1 MINQIVK
8 TFDTIGFYGPL
19 IVMGLIIIDL
29 FSQPKYNWIYVV
41 FVVVNEFVNRG
52 LKLMVREPR
61 PDGRIPFSDHESYTG
76 ASKYGMPSGHAQSIG
91 FSLMYLWLVRTMD
104 ASWIICSFIGAL
116 TLYQRWKYRNHSII
130 QLLVG
135 LLCGCG
141 FGWVVWWAG
150 NKYFRLL

>member
-41 FVVVNEFVNRG
+41 FVVVNEYVNRG
-52 LKLMVREPR
+52 LKLIFREPR
-61 PDGRIPFSDHESYTG
+61 PEGRIPFSYHESYTG

-91 FSLMYLWLVRTMD
+91 FSLMYLWLVRSMD
-104 ASWIICSFIGAL
+104 ATWILSSFIGAL

-141 FGWVVWWAG
+141 FAWIIWWAG
-150 NKYFRLL
+150 TKYFRFL